1 MKELIRQILREYT
14 ESKVTITEISPDS
27 PLLKQ
32 IISEDKTPYSFY
44 DSNDN
49 LIYTRNVVS
58 DLTQHFIN
66 YYNYDGE
73 KGVGFCIYNE
83 NNECERLFK
92 LGRVTDHF
100 AYRVYRLSDPK
111 YRNST
116 TLVNPGR
123 YEGIDLFFKDINKLD
138 STIKK
143 QENVGEPDKTEQ
155 KTDNSGIIIKPK
167 KSGKNK
173 IKSRNAWKYNSKRNF
188 LMINFGDKFSIIIQL
203 VKINNYIEVT
213 FITQLK
219 GELFNSETLQKYHPT
234 IGVI

>member
-14 ESKVTITEISPDS
+14 EPKVTITEISPDS

-32 IISEDKTPYSFY
+32 IISEDKTPPYFF
-44 DSNDN
+44 DSDGNY
-49 LIYTRNVVS
+49 IRTSNVVD
-58 DLTQHFIN
+58 DLTRYFIN
-66 YYNYDGE
+66 HYNIE
-73 KGVGFCIYNE
+73 KGFCLFDE
-83 NNECERLFK
+83 NNECKRLFK

-100 AYRVYRLSDPK
+100 AYRVYRLSDPE
-111 YRNST
+111 YQNST
-116 TLVNPGR
+116 TLINPGR
-123 YEGIDLFFKDINKLD
+123 YEGIDLFFKDIYKLD

-155 KTDNSGIIIKPK
+155 ETDNSGIVIKPK

-219 GELFNSETLQKYHPT
+219 GELFNGKTLQNYHPT